1 MSLADIYSKGVVTQ
15 KCVLSI
21 TEIGKNLK
29 QILENKLKYKLEGK
43 CCKDGFVRPD
53 SVQIISYS
61 SGKVFEGSKVEFE
74 VVIEA
79 QFAFPVEGMLID
91 AIANNITKAGIKA
104 TIPDMDPSPII
115 LFISRD
121 HFSMDDYFRNVKEGE
136 KIVVRVIGQ
145 RFELND
151 PFISVIGELVKPRT
165 AQGVGPRIQ
174 TAVGNEQGDKQQ
186 PYVVLE

>member
-53 SVQIISYS
+53 SLQIVSYS

-74 VVIEA
+74 VIIEA
-79 QFAFPVEGMLID
+79 HFAFPVEGMLID
-91 AIANNITKAGIKA
+91 AVANNITKAGIKA
-104 TIPDMDPSPII
+104 TIPDMVPSPII

-136 KIVVRVIGQ
+136 KIAVRVIGQ

-165 AQGVGPRIQ
+165 APTQGPKIQ
-174 TAVGNEQGDKQQ
+174 TTVGNEQGDKQQ